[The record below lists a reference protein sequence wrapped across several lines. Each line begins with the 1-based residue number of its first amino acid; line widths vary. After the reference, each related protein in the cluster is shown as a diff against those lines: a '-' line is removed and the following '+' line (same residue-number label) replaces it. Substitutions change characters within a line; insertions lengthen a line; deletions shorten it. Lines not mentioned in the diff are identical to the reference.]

1 MALDALRNEESGEEY
16 EEIDLEDFEYDEV
29 SVNHNKQIV
38 FLKDCSRWF
47 QGWLLSWLLQM
58 LQVVT
63 IIIGWPFC
71 EFWDAS

>member
-29 SVNHNKQIV
+29 SVNHYKQIL

-58 LQVVT
+58 LQVIT
-63 IIIGWPFC
+63 IIIGWAFC
-71 EFWDAS
+71 EFWDAF

>member
-29 SVNHNKQIV
+29 SVNHNKQIL

-47 QGWLLSWLLQM
+47 QGWLLSWLL
-58 LQVVT
+58 
-63 IIIGWPFC
+63 
-71 EFWDAS
+71 